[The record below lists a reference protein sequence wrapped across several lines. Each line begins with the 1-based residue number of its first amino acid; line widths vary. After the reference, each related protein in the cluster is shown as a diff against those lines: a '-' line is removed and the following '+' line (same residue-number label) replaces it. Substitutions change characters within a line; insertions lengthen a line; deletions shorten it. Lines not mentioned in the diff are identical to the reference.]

1 VNIARALERAARH
14 FPDGTAILFEDR
26 RVSYRELD
34 EATSRTAH
42 GLGAWGVGPG
52 DRVALFLPNIPAFA
66 VAYHAV
72 LKLGAIAVSV
82 NVMLTTEELA
92 VLLEDSGARVVLTVE
107 ALWPRLAPLVGDVL
121 RRDRVVICEGDV
133 EGLPTLEALGA
144 GRAETLPARDMEPS
158 APAAILYTSGTTGRQ
173 KGATLSHANVVS
185 NVLAVQRYMRMEPAD
200 RLLVTLPLFHVA
212 AQNVLMIGGVSAAAT
227 LVLQRRFDA
236 ERCAETVERHRVTIV
251 TGVPTIY
258 IALLNAGVRPSA
270 LASVRFYKSAAATM
284 PVEIARRWRDT
295 YGQTILEGY
304 GLTETSPAAT
314 FNHEY
319 EYRAGSVGTP
329 VEMVDMRV
337 VDEEDRD
344 VPPGTWGE
352 VVFRGPN
359 VMLGYWNRPEDTRAA
374 MRGGW
379 FHTGDIGYLDGDGY
393 LYLVDRVKDMI
404 NTAGLK
410 IWPREV
416 EEVLYRHPAVR
427 ECAVVGMP
435 DPVRGEI
442 ARAFVV
448 LRPGAAL
455 ADAELDAHCR
465 AHLATFKVPRGYE
478 VVAELPKSP
487 SGKILKRALR
497 PSAPAAGRSGDAD
510 RRDAR

>member
-1 VNIARALERAARH
+1 M
-14 FPDGTAILFEDR
+14 
-26 RVSYRELD
+26 
-34 EATSRTAH
+34 
-42 GLGAWGVGPG
+42 GP
-52 DRVALFLPNIPAFA
+52 P
-66 VAYHAV
+66 
-72 LKLGAIAVSV
+72 
-82 NVMLTTEELA
+82 
-92 VLLEDSGARVVLTVE
+92 
-107 ALWPRLAPLVGDVL
+107 
-121 RRDRVVICEGDV
+121 
-133 EGLPTLEALGA
+133 
-144 GRAETLPARDMEPS
+144 
-158 APAAILYTSGTTGRQ
+158 
-173 KGATLSHANVVS
+173 
-185 NVLAVQRYMRMEPAD
+185 D
-200 RLLVTLPLFHVA
+200 RLLVSLPLFHVA
-212 AQNVLMIGGVSAAAT
+212 AQNVLMNGGVSAAAT
-227 LVLQRRFDA
+227 LVLQRRFDV
-236 ERCAETVERHRVTIV
+236 ERCAEAVEAHRVTIV

-258 IALLNAGVRPSA
+258 IALLNAGIRPAA
-270 LASVRFYKSAAATM
+270 LSSVRFYKSAAATM

-319 EYRAGSVGTP
+319 DYRAGSVGTP

-344 VPPGTWGE
+344 VPPGAWGE
-352 VVFRGPN
+352 VVLRGPN

-374 MRGGW
+374 IRGGW

-393 LYLVDRVKDMI
+393 LFLVDRVKDMI
-404 NTAGLK
+404 NSAGLK

-435 DPVRGEI
+435 DPLRGEI
-442 ARAFVV
+442 ARAFVI
-448 LRPGAAL
+448 LQPGRVVT
-455 ADAELDAHCR
+455 DAELDSHCR

-497 PSAPAAGRSGDAD
+497 PPAPDAGRSGGPG
-510 RRDAR
+510 RRDAS

>member
-1 VNIARALERAARH
+1 MNIARALERAARH
-14 FPDGTAILFEDR
+14 FPLHPAILFEDGQWSYLELG
-26 RVSYRELD
+26 RV
-34 EATSRTAH
+34 ASRTAH
-42 GLGAWGVGPG
+42 ALAAWGVAPG

-66 VAYHAV
+66 VAYQAV
-72 LKLGAIAVSV
+72 LKLGAVAVSV

-92 VLLEDSGARVVLTVE
+92 VLLEDSDARVVFTVE
-107 ALWPRLAPLVGDVL
+107 ALWPRLAPLTGAGL

-133 EGLPTLEALGA
+133 DGLPSLEAFGA
-144 GRAETLPARDMEPS
+144 GGPEEVPARDMDPS
-158 APAAILYTSGTTGRQ
+158 APAAILYTSGTTGPQ

-185 NVLAVQRYMRMEPAD
+185 NVLAVQRYMRMSPED
-200 RLLVTLPLFHVA
+200 RVLVALPLFHVA
-212 AQNVLMIGGVSAAAT
+212 AQNVLMNGGVSAAAT
-227 LVLQRRFDA
+227 LVLHRRFDA
-236 ERCAETVERHRVTIV
+236 VRCAEAVETHRVTIV
-251 TGVPTIY
+251 TGVPTMY

-284 PVEIARRWRDT
+284 PVEVARRWRAT
-295 YGQTILEGY
+295 FGRTVLEGY

-319 EYRAGSVGTP
+319 EYREGSVGTP

-337 VDEEDRD
+337 VDETDRA

-359 VMLGYWNRPEDTRAA
+359 VMLGYWNRPEDTRDAI
-374 MRGGW
+374 RSGW
-379 FHTGDIGYLDGDGY
+379 FHTGDIGYLDDDGY
-393 LYLVDRVKDMI
+393 LYLVDRLKDMI
-404 NTAGLK
+404 NTAGFK

-427 ECAVVGMP
+427 ECVVVGMP
-435 DPVRGEI
+435 DELRGEI

-448 LRPGAAL
+448 LQPGAPPETAGL
-455 ADAELDAHCR
+455 EAHCR
-465 AHLATFKVPRGYE
+465 AHLAAFKVPRGFE
-478 VVAELPKSP
+478 LVEALPKSP

-497 PSAPAAGRSGDAD
+497 PPGPPAGP
-510 RRDAR
+510 RRPEAR

>member
-1 VNIARALERAARH
+1 MA
-14 FPDGTAILFEDR
+14 
-26 RVSYRELD
+26 
-34 EATSRTAH
+34 
-42 GLGAWGVGPG
+42 
-52 DRVALFLPNIPAFA
+52 
-66 VAYHAV
+66 
-72 LKLGAIAVSV
+72 
-82 NVMLTTEELA
+82 
-92 VLLEDSGARVVLTVE
+92 
-107 ALWPRLAPLVGDVL
+107 
-121 RRDRVVICEGDV
+121 
-133 EGLPTLEALGA
+133 
-144 GRAETLPARDMEPS
+144 
-158 APAAILYTSGTTGRQ
+158 
-173 KGATLSHANVVS
+173 
-185 NVLAVQRYMRMEPAD
+185 
-200 RLLVTLPLFHVA
+200 LPLFHVA
-212 AQNVLMIGGVSAAAT
+212 AQNVLMNGGFSAAAT
-227 LVLQRRFDA
+227 LVLHRRFDA
-236 ERCAETVERHRVTIV
+236 ERCAEAVEAHRVTIV

-258 IALLNAGVRPSA
+258 IALLNAGIRPSA

-344 VPPGTWGE
+344 VPPGAWGE

-379 FHTGDIGYLDGDGY
+379 FHTGDIGYLDEDGY

-435 DPVRGEI
+435 DPSGGRSPGPSWCCGP
-442 ARAFVV
+442 ARR
-448 LRPGAAL
+448 RPT
-455 ADAELDAHCR
+455 AELDAHCR
-465 AHLATFKVPRGYE
+465 AHLAAYKVPRAYE
-478 VVAELPKSP
+478 FVDELPKSP

-497 PSAPAAGRSGDAD
+497 PPAPAAPDP
-510 RRDAR
+510 RRDAGRPGDGAGPSFRAEHVGSFLRPERLLAARARGPGRDAWRPSGSGPSRTSASGRWSASRRSSGFRP